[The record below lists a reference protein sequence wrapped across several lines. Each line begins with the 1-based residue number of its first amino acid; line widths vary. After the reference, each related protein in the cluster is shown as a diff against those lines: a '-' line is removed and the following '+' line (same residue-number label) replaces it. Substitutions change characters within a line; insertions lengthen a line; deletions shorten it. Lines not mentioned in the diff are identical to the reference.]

1 MVKEDTVLRNLS
13 LCLNPFKLYQPT
25 GYVVCMES
33 PNKQVGEVVQYYETY
48 QQVHKLG
55 HGLLWE
61 LSTGTLTRMDS
72 AKEIYKPVE
81 TKPATCI
88 AVSLVDVFHDEI
100 DSELQS
106 RIDTK
111 KSDIVIERAID
122 TKREYVPRKDL
133 TAPINQGVFAT
144 IKHNV
149 DKLQSAIDRKAAWD
163 NDGRAKYEAPVMT
176 DHKLAI
182 DTGSK
187 ARETQKFSK
196 ELPLMLKLKAM
207 GVWSK
212 PDHKQPAKPQVGGYW
227 K

>member
-1 MVKEDTVLRNLS
+1 MAEDTVLRNLS
-13 LCLNPFKLYQPT
+13 LCLNPFKLYQPM
-25 GYVVCMES
+25 GYVVCVES

-48 QQVHKLG
+48 AQVPKLVS
-55 HGLLWE
+55 GLLWE
-61 LSTGTLTRMDS
+61 LSTGTLTRVDS
-72 AKEIYKPVE
+72 TLETYKPIE
-81 TKPATCI
+81 TKPATLV

-106 RIDTK
+106 RIDAK
-111 KSDIVIERAID
+111 KGDIVIERTID

-133 TAPINQGVFAT
+133 TAPVNKGVFAT
-144 IKHNV
+144 IKHHA
-149 DKLQSAIDRKAAWD
+149 DSMQSAIDRKAAWD

-182 DTGSK
+182 DNGSK
-187 ARETQKFSK
+187 ARESTKFNT
-196 ELPLMLKLKAM
+196 ELPLMMKLKNM

-212 PDHKQPAKPQVGGYW
+212 EQHKKPAKPQVGGYW